1 MSSKA
6 IIAPATVIATAP
18 TSVDAIEIVDNSP
31 LEPGTYLTAWKQT
44 GDDWQLTVDY
54 FEHEARWA
62 VYGTMGDDTSPVT
75 VSKMADIL
83 AAHEDAQGIAD
94 HLNNAH
100 PLTPILR
107 DNSQRKT
114 FLADSLGAMTVR
126 EVQ

>member
-1 MSSKA
+1 MSKS
-6 IIAPATVIATAP
+6 IIAPTTVITTAP
-18 TSVDAIEIVDNSP
+18 TSVDSIEIIDNSP
-31 LEPGTYLTAWKQT
+31 LEPGTYLTAWKQA

-54 FEHEARWA
+54 FETEGRWA
-62 VYGTMGDDTSPVT
+62 VYGTMGDDTRPVT

-94 HLNNAH
+94 HLNDAH

-107 DNSQRKT
+107 DNSQRKALLT
-114 FLADSLGAMTVR
+114 DSLSALTVR

>member
-75 VSKMADIL
+75 VAKMADIL

-94 HLNNAH
+94 HLNDAH
-100 PLTPILR
+100 PLTPILW
-107 DNSQRKT
+107 DNSRRKALLT
-114 FLADSLGAMTVR
+114 DSLSAMTVR